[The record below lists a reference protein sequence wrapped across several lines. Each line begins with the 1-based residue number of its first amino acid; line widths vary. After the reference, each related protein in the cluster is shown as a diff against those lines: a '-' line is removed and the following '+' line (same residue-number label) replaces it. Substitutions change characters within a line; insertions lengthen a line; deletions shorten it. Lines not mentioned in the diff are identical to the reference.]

1 MIREPRRLHAL
12 RDRIYLIETFAQY
25 VFSAKHTAV
34 VLQHTQKIVAHL
46 CDRFTLTALIP
57 TRKPCE
63 RLLDRG
69 LAHGTVITMLTEK
82 LNDAIARGAAEHH
95 DVEQRNAAAT
105 VGAEHRHARALA
117 HRIQARHRLLAA
129 ARAGHDLAV
138 AIGRDAAHRV
148 MRGRADRYCL
158 FRRVDVQEGVHHV
171 AYAWQTF
178 VDHLFAKVVDLEQHV
193 IAMRPAAAALA
204 HLGRDRAAHHVAAR
218 KVLHIGR
225 VALHEAFAVLV
236 DEITALATRAF
247 GNEHALAGDAGRME
261 LEEHHVFE
269 RKTGT
274 QHHAHAIAGV
284 DARVGVGAE
293 QAADAAR
300 REQGRLC
307 LDHQRLAGL
316 DLEHHRAEDITLVVL
331 DEVYRIKL
339 VEKMRLRADVLLIE
353 RVQDRMARAI
363 RRRAGAR
370 GLIAAEVLA
379 LATEGALIDLAVVE
393 PRERHACVLELHH
406 QARGRSAHVFDRVLV
421 AEVIAALHRVV
432 HVPVPVVRAHVAER
446 GIHAALRRD
455 RVRARRKDLGYDGH
469 RGLRLGQLQ
478 RGAQATAARAD
489 HQRVEA
495 PPRHCLLYFHHQAP
509 EITCTTHT
517 PIASSAAASATSTV
531 RRTA

>member
-1 MIREPRRLHAL
+1 
-12 RDRIYLIETFAQY
+12 
-25 VFSAKHTAV
+25 
-34 VLQHTQKIVAHL
+34 
-46 CDRFTLTALIP
+46 
-57 TRKPCE
+57 
-63 RLLDRG
+63 
-69 LAHGTVITMLTEK
+69 MLTEI

-95 DVEQRNAAAT
+95 DVEQRIAAET
-105 VGAEHRHARALA
+105 VGAVHRHARALA
-117 HRIQARHRLLAA
+117 HRIQARHRLLDA

-148 MRGRADRYCL
+148 MRGREHRYCL

-171 AYAWQTF
+171 AYAGQTV
-178 VDHLFAKVVDLEQHV
+178 VDHLFAEVVDLELHV
-193 IAMRPAAAALA
+193 IAMRPTAAALA
-204 HLGRDRAAHHVAAR
+204 YLGRDRAAHHVATR
-218 KVLHIGR
+218 EVLRLGR
-225 VALHEAFAVLV
+225 VALQAAFAVLV

-247 GNEHALAGDAGRME
+247 GNELALAGDAGRME
-261 LEEHHVFE
+261 LEELHVFE
-269 RKTGT
+269 RKTRA
-274 QHHAHAIAGV
+274 QHHAHAVAGV

-300 REQGRLC
+300 R
-307 LDHQRLAGL
+307 
-316 DLEHHRAEDITLVVL
+316 DLERHRAEDITLVVL

-379 LATEGALIDLAVVE
+379 LATEGALIDLAVVK

-406 QARGRSAHVFDRVLV
+406 QARGRSAHVFDGVLV

-432 HVPVPVVRAHVAER
+432 LVPVPVVRAHVAER

-455 RVRARRKDLGYDGH
+455 RVRARRKDLGYNGH

-478 RGAQATAARAD
+478 RGAQATAARAA
-489 HQRVEA
+489 HQRVDA
-495 PPRHCLLYFHHQAP
+495 PPRPSLLYFHHQAP

-517 PIASSAAASATSTV
+517 PIASSAAAIATSTV